1 MPGQQPPFPQQQP
14 FGYPPPPGYPPQPG
28 FPAPKKSNTGLI
40 VTLVV
45 VAVLAVLCCAG
56 TIVGLFVVRNEVH
69 TSSSSSSSEVE
80 PKRVAPDGTGIVV
93 SEGPVRVELYVD
105 LQCPACRQFEQDAGE
120 TLSQYA
126 TAKKIELTVHLLTF
140 LDRMSPNQYSSR
152 AAAATV
158 CAAEDSKLLEYSAAL
173 FENQP
178 EEGSP
183 GPTDDQLIA
192 TGKTLGLGDS
202 FATCVS
208 DKKYLSWV
216 KSAST
221 KALDGGIQSVPT
233 VVVAGR
239 TIDAT
244 KQGLV
249 SAVGS

>member
-1 MPGQQPPFPQQQP
+1 MPGQQPPLGF
-14 FGYPPPPGYPPQPG
+14 PPPPGYQPQPG
-28 FPAPKKSNTGLI
+28 FPPPQPAKKSNTWLI
-40 VTLVV
+40 VTLVI

-56 TIVGLFVVRNEVH
+56 TIVGLLAADKKVQ
-69 TSSSSSSSEVE
+69 TSSSSSSSEVA
-80 PKRVAPDGTGIVV
+80 PKRVAPDSTGIVV

-126 TAKKIELTVHLLTF
+126 AAKKIGLTVHLLTF

-158 CAAEDSKLLEYSAAL
+158 CAADDGKLLEYSAAL

-202 FATCVS
+202 FASCVS

-216 KSAST
+216 KQASD
-221 KALDGGIQSVPT
+221 KALEGGIQSVPT

-239 TIDAT
+239 NITAT
-244 KQGLV
+244 KQALV
-249 SAVGS
+249 AAVGS